1 MSQQVSRGET
11 LLLKQ
16 PPYHIFCA
24 NKSSKP
30 TKKFYYKKKDCKSV
44 APVEFSKEPCIAFT
58 LTNTFRRPPQLS
70 EKSQFRRS
78 SSEMLAHL
86 RTITFCH
93 VSRELPRRIEL
104 RKQGR
109 KQSKALFSCCEKFK
123 KFRWIFA

>member
-58 LTNTFRRPPQLS
+58 LTNTFRRTPQLS
-70 EKSQFRRS
+70 EESQFRRS

-109 KQSKALFSCCEKFK
+109 KQSTCVSNLSQKHMKNRRF
-123 KFRWIFA
+123 FA

>member
-11 LLLKQ
+11 LLLMQ
-16 PPYHIFCA
+16 SPNYTFCA

-30 TKKFYYKKKDCKSV
+30 TKKIYYKKKDCKSV

-58 LTNTFRRPPQLS
+58 LTNTFRRTPQLS
-70 EKSQFRRS
+70 EESQFRRS

-109 KQSKALFSCCEKFK
+109 KQSKALLSCCEKFK

>member
-30 TKKFYYKKKDCKSV
+30 TKNFYFQKKDCKSV

-58 LTNTFRRPPQLS
+58 LTNTFRRTPQLS
-70 EKSQFRRS
+70 EESQFRRS

-109 KQSKALFSCCEKFK
+109 KQSQALLACCEKYK